1 MATSSFIARAG
12 KTRFAARPA
21 GLVPRVFVGL
31 LVTVLL
37 FGSSHFAYQGLKV
50 HVHTQGG
57 EDHSPEIRALRQ
69 RGVNPELEKGTLG
82 FQVAK
87 VLSAIAKPRAA
98 QRPPHRKVSSRL
110 AQEGKVANAGILA
123 FGLGAEDETTS
134 LQLVNQTESLNETS
148 LLEAEGTVQDV
159 SMHRDARLNQN
170 TTIIGA
176 QELGEAAESR
186 DDPGESGQPDP
197 QRTLQEGPTSQQ
209 ADTLPGG
216 DESRRIVAE
225 VTVQEGQG
233 TPSEE
238 LGSAQLEN
246 TTSSIVSSA
255 EEHPSPEESVASR
268 VVVGEYGLEVEVI
281 EKGLRGALHEEPGFA
296 QWNDLVVILGSFN
309 VTKEYAPFLAAEHP
323 ERVPE
328 LFVGSSRTSVYN
340 LTSREV
346 RPGPELP
353 VLMHHPAAAISPEGV
368 VHLVGSGDWSD
379 VNLPNNDSYHF
390 VWNVSGGPEVWSEA
404 KGIPGVA
411 GGFSCAFVGELMY
424 CCGGGRRLQEPTG
437 RNVRVYDPA
446 KDSWQDLSP
455 LPEVGTFSLWQL

>member
-1 MATSSFIARAG
+1 MATSSVIARAG
-12 KTRFAARPA
+12 KTRFVARPA
-21 GLVPRVFVGL
+21 GLVPRVFVAL

-37 FGSSHFAYQGLKV
+37 FGSSHFAYQGLQV

-87 VLSAIAKPRAA
+87 VLSAIAKPGAA
-98 QRPPHRKVSSRL
+98 QRPPHQKASSRL
-110 AQEGKVANAGILA
+110 AQEGKVANAGILT

-134 LQLVNQTESLNETS
+134 LQLVNETRSWNETS
-148 LLEAEGTVQDV
+148 PLEAEGTVQGG
-159 SMHRDARLNQN
+159 SMHKEARLSQN
-170 TTIIGA
+170 ATIIGA
-176 QELGEAAESR
+176 QELSEAAESR
-186 DDPGESGQPDP
+186 GDPREPDQPDP
-197 QRTLQEGPTSQQ
+197 QGTLQAGPTSQQ
-209 ADTLPGG
+209 ADALPGG
-216 DESRRIVAE
+216 NLGRRIVTE
-225 VTVQEGQG
+225 VGGQG
-233 TPSEE
+233 TPTEE
-238 LGSAQLEN
+238 LGSAQLGN
-246 TTSSIVSSA
+246 ATSTVVGSA
-255 EEHPSPEESVASR
+255 EEHPSAVENVASR

-309 VTKEYAPFLAAEHP
+309 VTKEYAPFLAAAHP

-353 VLMHHPAAAISPEGV
+353 VLMHHPAAAISPGGV

-404 KGIPGVA
+404 KGIPGAA

-424 CCGGGRRLQEPTG
+424 CCGGGRRLQEPTS

-446 KDSWQDLSP
+446 KDSWREVAP
-455 LPEVGTFSLWQL
+455 LPEVGFFSLCQL